1 MKKVIFILVVTN
13 LTFINN
19 LFSQNNISLGF
30 KSSYNSSN
38 INFYNNFFPQNIKT
52 NSLKTFN
59 YSFVAEIKNLKK
71 TGIRIEVS
79 KKVKGWSQV
88 DDNNQITNNEFTYIN
103 IPVMMTT
110 YFGNNNS
117 KVHFSIGPFSNFLI
131 ENNLGI
137 NKIFSGLDFGFDEE
151 RDNSFGYGIVINTGL
166 SFDFD
171 KNSFQLL
178 VSYNYNF
185 DNLIDVDSKSSVI
198 PDISNFNTIS
208 VSLVYLF
215 NFLRNEKL

>member
-117 KVHFSIGPFSNFLI
+117 KVHFSIGPFANFLI